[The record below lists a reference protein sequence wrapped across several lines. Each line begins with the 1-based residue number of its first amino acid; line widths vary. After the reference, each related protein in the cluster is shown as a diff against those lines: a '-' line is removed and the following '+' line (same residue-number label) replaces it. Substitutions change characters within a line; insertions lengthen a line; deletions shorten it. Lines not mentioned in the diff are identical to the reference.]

1 MRAEI
6 RIWWDQATADLRTA
20 EVNLRADRYY
30 ASVFFAQQAVEKAL
44 KALVLRKKRNPQT
57 PEMFSHSLI
66 YLAKVCRLPDK
77 FHSFL
82 RDLTA
87 EYVNT
92 RYPSAADEPPEAL
105 YDQLIASRTFSSA
118 KEVLEWIKKHL

>member
-6 RIWWDQATADLRTA
+6 RIWWDQAMADLRTA

-44 KALVLRKKRNPQT
+44 KAFILKKKRNPQA

-66 YLAKVCRLPDK
+66 NLAKVCRLPDK

-82 RDLTA
+82 RDLTS

-92 RYPSAADEPPEAL
+92 RYPSAAEEPPEAL
-105 YDQLIASRTFSSA
+105 YDQALASRTISSA
-118 KEVLEWIKKHL
+118 KGVLE